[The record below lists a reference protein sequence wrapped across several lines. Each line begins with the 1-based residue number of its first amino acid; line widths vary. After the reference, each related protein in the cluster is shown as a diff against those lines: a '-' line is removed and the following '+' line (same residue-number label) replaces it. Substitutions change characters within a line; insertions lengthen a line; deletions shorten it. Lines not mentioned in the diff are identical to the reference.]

1 MYLYHT
7 MKHTFKLKTS
17 NRTGFVKEATHFSQ
31 EYATKFHS
39 VNVSAVIF
47 KDNVNL
53 ITMFVGEWPKLQMW
67 Q

>member
-1 MYLYHT
+1 MPH
-7 MKHTFKLKTS
+7 
-17 NRTGFVKEATHFSQ
+17 GFSQ

-39 VNVSAVIF
+39 VDVYAVIF
-47 KDNVNL
+47 KDIVTL